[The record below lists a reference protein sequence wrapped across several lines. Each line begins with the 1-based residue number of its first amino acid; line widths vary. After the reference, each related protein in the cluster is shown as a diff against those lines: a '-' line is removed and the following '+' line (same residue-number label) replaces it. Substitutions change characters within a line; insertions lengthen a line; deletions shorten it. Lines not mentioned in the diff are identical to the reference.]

1 MLKCSFRR
9 EQRRFVTDR
18 QCRRL
23 PFLAMALVLAACH
36 PNPETAHVAVEPRT
50 APVRTITSFNESL
63 RCMDELFLA
72 MGKRDVFVTSAGIP
86 DATGMITAGTKEMLI
101 TAVAEMSAK
110 SGAFRFVDYDPTQID
125 VQFLS
130 QLVGLRPE
138 FVAPSYY
145 IRGAITQLDSN
156 VLDSH
161 AGAGVSLPSVDLAV
175 SSDQVVS
182 VMSVDLN
189 IGKLVTRQIM
199 PGMSASNS
207 IAVVR
212 SGHGGDVGGVIGKAG
227 LTFSVALDRSEGFHQ
242 AARDL
247 IELSTIEVLGKLTR
261 VPYWQ
266 CLQIDQT
273 NPTYRAEAREWFDAM
288 GETERVRF
296 VKTGLVRAAYYEGPV
311 DGNFDPALRDAT
323 ARYQAE
329 HDLVPN
335 GRVDFDLYYRLLAAG
350 TRPAEPAKAPP
361 PARPTEPAPVAE
373 APPPPEMT
381 PVDIVV
387 RTDQG
392 EHPTFRVNDLLVVEA
407 QTNRDGFLYCYYQDA
422 DGSVARIFP
431 NRFQPNAFVRGGTAI
446 QIPPGPT
453 RPFNIRF
460 DKGRAREAVACVG
473 APIELGLQLPQRLKT
488 HDLAPLPVHGL
499 DDLIEDFRHVGGER
513 MGVGKMFIEVM

>member
-1 MLKCSFRR
+1 M
-9 EQRRFVTDR
+9 QRRSAAVPWR
-18 QCRRL
+18 LRL
-23 PFLAMALVLAACH
+23 PLLAVSVLALTACH
-36 PNPETAHVAVEPRT
+36 PRPETAHVAVEPRT

-63 RCMDELFLA
+63 RCMDNMFLA
-72 MGKRDVFVTSAGIP
+72 MGKRDVFVTSAGVP

-101 TAVAEMSAK
+101 TAIAEMSAK

-161 AGAGVSLPSVDLAV
+161 AGAAVSAPSFDLAV

-189 IGKLVTRQIM
+189 IGKLVTRQIL

-207 IAVVR
+207 IAITR
-212 SGHGGDVGGVIGKAG
+212 SGHGGDVGGTIGKAG
-227 LTFSVALDRSEGFHQ
+227 LTLSVSLDKSEGFHQ

-288 GETERVRF
+288 SEPERVRF
-296 VKTGLVRAAYYEGPV
+296 VKTGLARAAYYNGPV
-311 DGNFDPALRDAT
+311 DDQFDPALHDAA

-335 GRVDFDLYYRLLAAG
+335 GRVDFDLYYRLLAAS
-350 TRPAEPAKAPP
+350 TRPAEVASAAPP
-361 PARPTEPAPVAE
+361 ALPAAPMPAPAPVADA
-373 APPPPEMT
+373 APPAQPASVEVAVT
-381 PVDIVV
+381 SD
-387 RTDQG
+387 RG
-392 EHPTFRVNDLLVVEA
+392 EHPTFQVNDLLVVQA

-431 NRFQPNAFVRGGTAI
+431 NRFQPNAFVRGGAAV
-446 QIPPGPT
+446 QIPPGPART
-453 RPFNIRF
+453 FSIRF
-460 DKGRAREAVACVG
+460 DTRRAREAIACVA
-473 APIELGLQLPQRLKT
+473 APIEFGLRLPQQLKT
-488 HDLAPLPVHGL
+488 QDLAPLPVRGL

-513 MGVGKMFIEVM
+513 ISVGKMFIEVM